1 MRKAAG
7 IIMLAFGIFVIVGG
21 LPIML
26 QPGFGAPAQVW
37 IGLAL
42 SVLLV
47 AAGISVLRRKAYWW
61 ALLASVAMVVE
72 GTTNAV
78 WAWQDPI
85 FQHHFGTATRLLWAV
100 RGWAIWGIPGLL
112 ALVFLVK
119 RRGEFLKPPPSEA
132 RSQES

>member
-7 IIMLAFGIFVIVGG
+7 IIMLAFGIFGIVGG
-21 LPIML
+21 LVML
-26 QPGFGAPAQVW
+26 QPGFDAPAQVW
-37 IGLAL
+37 IHLAL

-61 ALLASVAMVVE
+61 VLLASVAMVVQ

-85 FQHHFGTATRLLWAV
+85 YRSHFDTATRLLMAV
-100 RGWAIWGIPGLL
+100 GAWAIWGIPGLL
-112 ALVFLVK
+112 ALIFLVK
-119 RRGEFLKPPPSEA
+119 RRGEFAASPDA
-132 RSQES
+132 

>member
-7 IIMLAFGIFVIVGG
+7 ITMLAFGIFVIVGG
-21 LPIML
+21 LVML
-26 QPGFGAPAQVW
+26 QPGFGAPAQVL
-37 IGLAL
+37 IRLAL

-72 GTTNAV
+72 GAINAV

-85 FQHHFGTATRLLWAV
+85 YQSHFDTATRLLMAV

-112 ALVFLVK
+112 ALIFLVK
-119 RRGEFLKPPPSEA
+119 RRSEFAASPEA
-132 RSQES
+132 

>member
-7 IIMLAFGIFVIVGG
+7 IIMLAFGIFGIVGG
-21 LPIML
+21 LLVMP
-26 QPGFGAPAQVW
+26 QPGFGATAQVW
-37 IGLAL
+37 IRLAL

-72 GTTNAV
+72 GTTGAV

-85 FQHHFGTATRLLWAV
+85 FRHQFDTATRLLWAV
-100 RGWAIWGIPGLL
+100 CAWAIWGIPGLL
-112 ALVFLVK
+112 ALIFLVK
-119 RRGEFLKPPPSEA
+119 RRSEFAASPEA
-132 RSQES
+132 